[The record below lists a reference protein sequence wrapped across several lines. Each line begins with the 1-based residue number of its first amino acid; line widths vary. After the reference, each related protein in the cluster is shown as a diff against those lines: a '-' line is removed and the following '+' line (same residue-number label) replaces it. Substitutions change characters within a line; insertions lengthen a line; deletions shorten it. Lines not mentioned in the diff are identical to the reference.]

1 MTVWAIVPVKPL
13 RQAKSRLAGVLS
25 KEDRL
30 ELSQRMLTH
39 TLEILG
45 EIPSIERTLV
55 VSRDSRA
62 LALARKLGARTVTE
76 RGSPQLN
83 RALVRATLVARRYN
97 VSAVLVLP
105 ADLPLLTREDI
116 ESLIARG
123 SDPPVVVIAP
133 DRRRSG
139 TNALLSS
146 PPSLIEYAFGPQSF
160 PRHLEHARAAG
171 VRLEICELPSLAL
184 DVDMPEDLL
193 RFESER
199 PAAARVTDSET
210 G

>member
-1 MTVWAIVPVKPL
+1 
-13 RQAKSRLAGVLS
+13 
-25 KEDRL
+25 
-30 ELSQRMLTH
+30 MLTH

-146 PPSLIEYAFGPQSF
+146 PPGLIEYAFGPQSF
-160 PRHLEHARAAG
+160 PRHLEHARVAG

-193 RFESER
+193 RLESER

>member
-1 MTVWAIVPVKPL
+1 LTVWAIVPVKPL
-13 RQAKSRLAGVLS
+13 RRAKSRLASVLS

-39 TLEILG
+39 TLEVLG

-146 PPSLIEYAFGPQSF
+146 PPGLIEYAFGPQSF
-160 PRHLEHARAAG
+160 PHHLEHARAAG
-171 VRLEICELPSLAL
+171 VRLEVCELPSLAL

-193 RFESER
+193 RLESER

-210 G
+210 R

>member
-1 MTVWAIVPVKPL
+1 LTVWAIVPVKPL

>member
-1 MTVWAIVPVKPL
+1 LTVWAIVPVKPL
-13 RQAKSRLAGVLS
+13 RRAKSRLASVLS

-45 EIPSIERTLV
+45 EIHSIERTLV

-146 PPSLIEYAFGPQSF
+146 PPGLIEYAFGPQSF
-160 PRHLEHARAAG
+160 PRHLEHARVAG

-193 RFESER
+193 RLESER

>member
-13 RQAKSRLAGVLS
+13 RRAKSRLASVLS

-146 PPSLIEYAFGPQSF
+146 PPGLIEYAFGPQSF
-160 PRHLEHARAAG
+160 PRHLEHARVAG

-193 RFESER
+193 RLESER

>member
-13 RQAKSRLAGVLS
+13 RRAKSRLASVLS

-146 PPSLIEYAFGPQSF
+146 PPGLIEYAFGPQSF

-193 RFESER
+193 RLESER

>member
-13 RQAKSRLAGVLS
+13 RRAKSRLASVLS

-39 TLEILG
+39 TLEILA
-45 EIPSIERTLV
+45 EIPAIERTLV

-133 DRRRSG
+133 DRHRSG

-146 PPSLIEYAFGPQSF
+146 PPGLIEYAFGPQSF

-193 RFESER
+193 RLEGER
-199 PAAARVTDSET
+199 PAAAQVPDSET

>member
-1 MTVWAIVPVKPL
+1 LTVWAIVPVKPL

-146 PPSLIEYAFGPQSF
+146 PPGLIEYAFGPQSF

-171 VRLEICELPSLAL
+171 VRLEICELSSLAL